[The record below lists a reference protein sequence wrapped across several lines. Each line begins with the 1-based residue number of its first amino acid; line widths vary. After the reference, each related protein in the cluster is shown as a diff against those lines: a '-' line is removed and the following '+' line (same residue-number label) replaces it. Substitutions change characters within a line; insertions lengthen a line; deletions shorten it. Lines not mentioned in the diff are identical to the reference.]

1 MSRYFELLT
10 KIIKRRN
17 IPMCFSENEMIRD
30 TSVLDF
36 CIDELLVDE
45 LINNGTEDTDEIG
58 DYVRFLEDAIDYYN
72 KIRSLD

>member
-1 MSRYFELLT
+1 
-10 KIIKRRN
+10 
-17 IPMCFSENEMIRD
+17 MCFSENEMIRD